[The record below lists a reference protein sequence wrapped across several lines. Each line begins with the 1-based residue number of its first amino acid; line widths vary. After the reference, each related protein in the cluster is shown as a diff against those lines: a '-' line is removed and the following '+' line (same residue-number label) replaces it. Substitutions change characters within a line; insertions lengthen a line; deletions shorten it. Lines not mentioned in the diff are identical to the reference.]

1 MSKIYKNQ
9 TDLKIVVMTNKDL
22 SGYSDVRLK
31 YKDPDGI
38 DGFFAVVIDSPI
50 GGIVSYSTPLNTPLD
65 KEGNWTF
72 WVYATSPSG
81 FVSVGDPFKLT
92 VNTEGQ

>member
-9 TDLKIVVMTNKDL
+9 TDLKIVVMTNKNL

-31 YKDPDGI
+31 YKDPSGADGYFPVEI
-38 DGFFAVVIDSPI
+38 ENPI
-50 GGIVSYSTPLNTPLD
+50 NGMVSYSTPLNTPLD

-72 WVYATSPSG
+72 WIYATSPSG
-81 FVSVGDPFKLT
+81 FVSIGEPFKLT
-92 VNTEGQ
+92 VNNEGQ